1 MVNLPLKS
9 AVAVLNNSRLL
20 NDLAAETIF
29 SAVSCRAITEF
40 ISASYC
46 SRVLGSSSSK
56 FPNIETA
63 SGALINKSVAYL
75 LEERSL
81 AINSAAADSSLN
93 NLKNQG
99 VLPRA
104 SLNLLNE
111 SKAISGSGP
120 SANQESKTGNK
131 VF

>member
-1 MVNLPLKS
+1 M
-9 AVAVLNNSRLL
+9 
-20 NDLAAETIF
+20 F
-29 SAVSCRAITEF
+29 SAVSCRAITAF
-40 ISASYC
+40 ISVSYC

-56 FPNIETA
+56 FPNMETA

-75 LEERSL
+75 LEDRSL

-93 NLKNQG
+93 NLKNHG

-104 SLNLLNE
+104 SLNLLKE
-111 SKAISGSGP
+111 SNAISGSGP
-120 SANQESKTGNK
+120 SANQESKTGNN

>member
-1 MVNLPLKS
+1 MPLKS
-9 AVAVLNNSRLL
+9 AVAVLKSSLRL

-29 SAVSCRAITEF
+29 SAVSCLAITAF
-40 ISASYC
+40 ISISYC
-46 SRVLGSSSSK
+46 SFVRGANSSR

-75 LEERSL
+75 LEESSF

-99 VLPRA
+99 VLPNA
-104 SLNLLNE
+104 SLNLLKE
-111 SKAISGSGP
+111 SKATSGSGP
-120 SANQESKTGNK
+120 SANHESNTGSN